1 MQERLR
7 AVVIEQLKISPETFS
22 EDLGAGDI
30 PEWDSLAHMN
40 LIMAI
45 EREFRVTFDVAD
57 AVDLETVGDFQDA
70 LKRYQVS

>member
-1 MQERLR
+1 MEDRLR
-7 AVVIEQLKISPETFS
+7 DVVIKQLKIDPSAYS

-40 LIMAI
+40 LIMAV
-45 EREFRVTFDVAD
+45 EREFKVTFDVAD

>member
-1 MQERLR
+1 MEERLR
-7 AVVIEQLKISPETFS
+7 NLIIAQLKIDPNQYS

-45 EREFRVTFDVAD
+45 EREFHITFDVAD

-70 LKRYQVS
+70 LKRYQAQ

>member
-1 MQERLR
+1 MQDRLR
-7 AVVIEQLKISPETFS
+7 AVVIQELKIEPETYS

-45 EREFRVTFDVAD
+45 EREFQVTFDIAD

-70 LKRYQVS
+70 LKRYQTS